1 MSQADVARESFTL
14 EAVVT
19 PRVAVARLAL
29 GVFQGL
35 LLYLL
40 YRAATAHLWPATA
53 PYLFAPLVL
62 LGVLLPVLL
71 ISSLGHLAPKTSAQ
85 WLATAALVIV
95 LLALHDVW
103 RGALDGAAGAPAGG
117 PTRSMPSPLL
127 WVFSCAGFYIAHA
140 LVLAGALER
149 RRIASYASYFETAW
163 KLAIQLL
170 FSALFVGALFLVLN
184 LGAALFMLVKL
195 DFLKRLLDHSWF
207 VIPVI
212 CFAFSCAM
220 HLTDVRPAIVRGI
233 RTLLLVLLS
242 WILPITALMVGG
254 FMLSLPFTGLA
265 PLWATRHATSVLL
278 GSAAALVILI
288 NAAFQNGEV
297 SAGVPRVVGLSA
309 RLAALLLLPISAIAM
324 YALGLRVGDHG
335 WTADRII
342 AAACLTVAGCYAI
355 GYAWAARASGR
366 WLHGVAGV
374 NVATAFVVL
383 GLLLALFTPLA
394 DPARLSVASQMARLA
409 AGKIGADKFDFAY
422 LRFEGARYGRQA
434 LAELASNSAPA
445 QVRERAAAALAKAN
459 RWGPGVAGP
468 LTPVGLAA
476 NLHPVPASA
485 RVPDSFLRA
494 DWSRVKPEWI
504 LPLCLYAP
512 NRPCDAYMIDFDGDG
527 QPEVLLMGEESGMAS
542 LLRGQDKDGHW
553 QVLGRLPEG
562 AAQCA
567 PLRRQLAAGEF
578 RLRERAVKDLE
589 VGGVRLA
596 VLPQLGGG
604 AWRCVQPGQ

>member
-1 MSQADVARESFTL
+1 MSQADIAKESFTL
-14 EAVVT
+14 DAVVT
-19 PRVAVARLAL
+19 PGVAVARLVL
-29 GVFQGL
+29 GLLQGV

-40 YRAATAHLWPATA
+40 YRAATDHLWPATS

-71 ISSLGHLAPKTSAQ
+71 ISSLGHLAPKAAIA
-85 WLATAALVIV
+85 WLAAAALVLV

-103 RGALDGAAGAPAGG
+103 RGALDVAVGAPAGG
-117 PTRSMPSPLL
+117 PTRHMPSPLL

-170 FSALFVGALFLVLN
+170 FSAFFVGALFLVLN

-207 VIPVI
+207 VIPVV

-242 WILPITALMVGG
+242 WILPITALIVGG

-278 GSAAALVILI
+278 GSAAALVVLI

-297 SAGVPRVVGLSA
+297 SAGVPRVVGVSA

-324 YALGLRVGDHG
+324 YALGLRVGDYG
-335 WTADRII
+335 WTSDRII

-374 NVATAFVVL
+374 NVATAFVILAV
-383 GLLLALFTPLA
+383 LLALFSPLA
-394 DPARLSVASQMARLA
+394 DPARLSVGNQVARLA
-409 AGKIGADKFDFAY
+409 AGKIGADKFDFEY

-434 LAELASNSAPA
+434 LAELAAKAAAA
-445 QVRERAAAALAKAN
+445 QVRERAAAALEKAN
-459 RWGPGVAGP
+459 RWGPGVVAGP
-468 LTPVGLAA
+468 LTPAGLAA
-476 NLHPVPASA
+476 NLHPVPATA
-485 RVPDSFLRA
+485 RLPDSFLSE
-494 DWSRVKPEWI
+494 DWGRVKPDWM
-504 LPLCLYAP
+504 LPMCLRAP
-512 NRPCDAYMIDFDGDG
+512 KQSCDAYMIDFDGDG
-527 QPEVLLMGEESGMAS
+527 QPEVLLVGEESGVSS
-542 LLRGQDKDGHW
+542 LLLGRDKDGHW
-553 QVLGRLPEG
+553 RALGRLPDG
-562 AAQCA
+562 FNRCA
-567 PLRRQLAAGEF
+567 PLRKQLAAGEF
-578 RLRERAVKDLE
+578 RLQARPLKDLE
-589 VGGVRLA
+589 VGGVRLSMQA
-596 VLPQLGGG
+596 PMGAEAWKCPQ
-604 AWRCVQPGQ
+604 P